1 MEAKMNK
8 EIISGKQAINIFIC
22 FFLGSSLIVEASTS
36 ANQDSWI
43 AVILAFIATL
53 PILLVYARIL
63 KLYPGKNIYDIVLE
77 VFGNFFGKLITL
89 LYVLY
94 SIHLGAMVMRNYS
107 EFISVVAMPQT
118 PQFIFMMFMALLVIY
133 MIKSGIEV
141 LGRWSQFV
149 APIIIIIIIVVT
161 ILSIK
166 DMKLSNI
173 MPIFGDDI
181 KKVPDSAFS
190 MFAFPFAESVLFTTL
205 FSSIKPQDNP
215 YKIFIYSTVIGFV
228 IIIIIT
234 IRNILVL
241 GMPLGSSLYFPSYT
255 STGIIAIGDFFSRM
269 EVLVAI
275 SFLLAGLVKICVC
288 VFAATMGIAK
298 IFNMKDNKSLATAA
312 TLLMLTL
319 ALIIYKS
326 TMEMFAFIDIYKYYA
341 FPFQVIL
348 PLIILA
354 GAEIKT
360 RAKKAKE
367 NILNAEVLV
376 QIK

>member
-1 MEAKMNK
+1 MEVKMNK
-8 EIISGKQAINIFIC
+8 EIISGKQAISILIC
-22 FFLGSSLIVEASTS
+22 FFLGSTLMVGASTR

-43 AVILAFIATL
+43 AVILAFIAAL

-94 SIHLGAMVMRNYS
+94 SIHLGALVIRNFS
-107 EFISVVAMPQT
+107 EFVTVVAMPQT
-118 PQFIFMMFMALLVIY
+118 PQFIIIMFMALVVIY

-141 LGRWSQFV
+141 FGRWSQFV
-149 APIIIIIIIVVT
+149 APIIVITTIVVT

-166 DMKLSNI
+166 EMNFSNI
-173 MPIFGDDI
+173 MPVFGDDI
-181 KKVPDSAFS
+181 KQVPDSAFG

-215 YKIFIYSTVIGFV
+215 YKIFIYSAAIGFV
-228 IIIIIT
+228 IIIIVT

-241 GMPLGSSLYFPSYT
+241 GIPLGSSLYFPSYAAI
-255 STGIIAIGDFFSRM
+255 GIIAISDFFSRV
-269 EVLVAI
+269 EVLIAI
-275 SFLLAGLVKICVC
+275 NLLMLVFVKICVC

-298 IFNMKDNKSLATAA
+298 IFNMKDNKPLSSAVV
-312 TLLMLTL
+312 LLMITL

-326 TMEMFAFIDIYKYYA
+326 TMEMFAWIDIYKYYA